1 MPAQI
6 YEANN
11 APKDLLTLF
20 NEELKVLY
28 SCKYNI
34 GAIVSSSRELHDFQ
48 TVATVLLSI
57 FKNHTIDLF
66 PVAIYKHF
74 FWAAVW

>member
-28 SCKYNI
+28 SCNF
-34 GAIVSSSRELHDFQ
+34 GVVGFFSRELHDFQ
-48 TVATVLLSI
+48 TVATVLLSF

-66 PVAIYKHF
+66 PIANNKHF
-74 FWAAVW
+74 VWAAVW